1 MMMMILVKR
10 FLAPMTWT
18 DLHNNF
24 DDDGD
29 DDDDDDDDDIGEEVS
44 GPGDL
49 D

>member
-1 MMMMILVKR
+1 MMMILVKR
-10 FLAPMTWT
+10 FLASMTWT

-29 DDDDDDDDDIGEEVS
+29 DDGDDDDDDIGEEVS

>member
-1 MMMMILVKR
+1 MMMILVKR

>member
-1 MMMMILVKR
+1 MMMILVKR

-29 DDDDDDDDDIGEEVS
+29 DDGDDDDDDIGEEVS

>member
-1 MMMMILVKR
+1 MMMILVKR

-29 DDDDDDDDDIGEEVS
+29 DDDDDDDDDIGGEVS

>member
-1 MMMMILVKR
+1 MMMILVKR

-29 DDDDDDDDDIGEEVS
+29 DDDDDNDDDIGEEVS